1 MDIRNKVAVVT
12 GASSGV
18 GRRMAE
24 RLAEK
29 GASLGLLGR
38 DPERLEATAQAC
50 RTIGSKVALVAG
62 DIADAGYVAS
72 ALHQFEQSL
81 GPVDI
86 LLNCAGISLPKR
98 MKLEEIGPDRW
109 DEMIQTNVRGT
120 YLTCHHLIAGMKG
133 RGSGVIVNIGSTAAH
148 VAKPGVSAYA
158 ASKFAVRALTE
169 ALIEECDGTGV
180 RICMVSSG
188 PINTPIWNKASGPMP
203 MDREFML
210 QPDDIADAALWLIER
225 PANVRADE
233 ILLRPV
239 SRPGA
244 APVANPTIVANS
256 VAEGTDRG

>member
-1 MDIRNKVAVVT
+1 MDISNKIAVIT

-38 DPERLEATAQAC
+38 DAARLEETARSC
-50 RTIGSKVALVAG
+50 RSIGSKLALAAG
-62 DIADAGYVAS
+62 DIADASYVSS

-81 GPVDI
+81 GPIDI
-86 LLNCAGISLPKR
+86 LLNCAGISLPRR

-133 RGSGVIVNIGSTAAH
+133 RGRGVIVNIGSTAAH

-225 PANVRADE
+225 PANVRVDE

-239 SRPGA
+239 SRP
-244 APVANPTIVANS
+244 VANPEIAANP
-256 VAEGTDRG
+256 VAEGASRG